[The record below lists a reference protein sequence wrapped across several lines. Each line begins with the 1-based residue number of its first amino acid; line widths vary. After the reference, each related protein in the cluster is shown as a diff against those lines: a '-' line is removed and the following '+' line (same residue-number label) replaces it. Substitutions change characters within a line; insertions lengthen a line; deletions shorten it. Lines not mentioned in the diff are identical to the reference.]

1 LYELESFLFS
11 ILFLFACFRLF
22 FSINSRSLFGG
33 LTYLVEC
40 WLGSSLIII
49 EMPWFF
55 LGCNRPAELV
65 SPCFEINRHMWY
77 DFYAVFSLRKSRN
90 WKIEEYIAAWFFF
103 FFYNCFVLFQC
114 SIYASLVSYWV
125 LDWFLPTWSMLKICY
140 LSISSGVAVLEWIY
154 IMFLDM
160 KMQKLIWYFLLNNLL
175 FYLIKRNLVKLISNS
190 SLYDNEF
197 FFPPLVISD
206 RLVTFSHVLN
216 FRFKVLR

>member
-1 LYELESFLFS
+1 
-11 ILFLFACFRLF
+11 
-22 FSINSRSLFGG
+22 
-33 LTYLVEC
+33 
-40 WLGSSLIII
+40 
-49 EMPWFF
+49 MPWFF

-77 DFYAVFSLRKSRN
+77 DFYAVFSLRESRN

-103 FFYNCFVLFQC
+103 FNNFLVLFQC

-140 LSISSGVAVLEWIY
+140 LSISSGVADLEWIY
-154 IMFLDM
+154 IVFLDM

-190 SLYDNEF
+190 SLTMSF
-197 FFPPLVISD
+197 FFLLWLFLIVWWHFHMSWILDSRCWDKPHFDKSSCWASWNHVQRRNPWVCCRSGLVLSCCHQLWLLLY
-206 RLVTFSHVLN
+206 R
-216 FRFKVLR
+216 

>member
-1 LYELESFLFS
+1 VVWFL
-11 ILFLFACFRLF
+11 CCLF
-22 FSINSRSLFGG
+22 FARKQELKNWRI
-33 LTYLVEC
+33 YC
-40 WLGSSLIII
+40 CLI
-49 EMPWFF
+49 
-55 LGCNRPAELV
+55 
-65 SPCFEINRHMWY
+65 
-77 DFYAVFSLRKSRN
+77 
-90 WKIEEYIAAWFFF
+90 FFF